1 MKCYVTENHLL
12 LAIWATVGHSLSRPV
27 MKMVAIATGRVLI
40 LLSVRSEL
48 QIHNMT
54 QVFKSLLIDYVVC
67 ENINSKEKNYLC

>member
-1 MKCYVTENHLL
+1 
-12 LAIWATVGHSLSRPV
+12 
-27 MKMVAIATGRVLI
+27 MKMVAIATGQVLI